1 MTIRSQILDYVTA
14 YGPCTRTSIL
24 KFLLPLVK
32 GRPYNRAT
40 DRGWYSA
47 AFQVSAGYNSLLGKE
62 PTSYPGYLMRPTRND
77 RRYLRKDKR
86 HLYSVVNK

>member
-1 MTIRSQILDYVTA
+1 MTIRSQILDYVAT

-47 AFQVSAGYNSLLGKE
+47 AFQSVPGYNS
-62 PTSYPGYLMRPTRND
+62 SVPGYLMRPTRND
-77 RRYLRKDKR
+77 NRYLRKDKR
-86 HLYSVVNK
+86 HLYSVVTK